1 MIPANCLKRFAN
13 SFVFSEIICFAG
25 ENVARVVEEFHC
37 RLSLN
42 VIDKRRWKTVE
53 DKIENKST

>member
-1 MIPANCLKRFAN
+1 MGK
-13 SFVFSEIICFAG
+13 IICFAG

>member
-1 MIPANCLKRFAN
+1 MGK
-13 SFVFSEIICFAG
+13 IICFVG
-25 ENVARVVEEFHC
+25 ENIARVVKEFYY